1 MGKTVV
7 IGGGTAGLAAAYTL
21 ERAGADYVV
30 IEKGDFCGG
39 RIYGVEKEG
48 FTLDLGAQFFFT
60 RYHTTYDLMRQLG
73 IFQERVKFAKPVG
86 ILRDGAVHV
95 ISPRIMDNLK
105 HPTAGLKFGA
115 LSNSG
120 KRRGLKVAIDFLRM
134 GKKLDFNDPLKAIEL
149 DNVSAAEYARRRW
162 GDEILE
168 YGIQPIDSALS
179 LGDPEELSAAYGM
192 GLAWYAIAGLSTT
205 TKGIGYLAESL
216 IKNVKD
222 VRMNTAATRIVMENG
237 KVKGVEVS
245 SDSGKETIDADH
257 VICGTL
263 APQAAQLL
271 GELPAAMLDILT
283 NVKYSACAH
292 VMMATKGKMIDD
304 MYAIATPR
312 REGLS
317 VAGFVDNA
325 NKSPGYAPPNTSLM
339 HCFTY
344 GKFAREML
352 DWDDAKITRKMIDEI
367 QSVIPRFPDEPL
379 FTEIFR
385 WPEAVCLSGPG
396 QITAVQ
402 KLKIGL
408 RDYEG
413 LHLVGEYFGMPSV
426 EAALHSGVKAA
437 KKVLA

>member
-21 ERAGADYVV
+21 EKAGADYVV
-30 IEKGDFCGG
+30 LEKGDFCGG
-39 RIYGVEKEG
+39 RLYGVEKEG
-48 FTLDLGAQFFFT
+48 FTLDLGAQFFFPK
-60 RYHTTYDLMRQLG
+60 YHTTYDLMRQLG
-73 IFQERVKFAKPVG
+73 IYDLRVKFAQPIG
-86 ILRDGAVHV
+86 MLRDGTVHV
-95 ISPRIMDNLK
+95 ISPKIKDNLR

-120 KRRGLKVAIDFLRM
+120 KRRGLKVALDFLRL

-149 DNVSAAEYARRRW
+149 DGVSAAEYARRRW

-179 LGDPEELSAAYGM
+179 LGEPEELSAAYGLA
-192 GLAWYAIAGLSTT
+192 LAWYAIMGLSTT

-216 IKNVKD
+216 AKNVKNI
-222 VRMNTAATRIVMENG
+222 RMNTEATRIVMEG
-237 KVKGVEVS
+237 DKVKGVEVK
-245 SDSGKETIDADH
+245 SDSGKETIEADH

-263 APQAAQLL
+263 APQAAGLL
-271 GELPAAMLDILT
+271 GTLPPAMLDIL
-283 NVKYSACAH
+283 NNIKYSACTH
-292 VMMATKGKMIDD
+292 VMMATKGKVIGD

-317 VAGFVDNA
+317 VAGFVDNS
-325 NKSPGYAPPNTSLM
+325 NKAPTYAPPNTSLM

-344 GKFAREML
+344 GRFAREML
-352 DWDDAKITRKMIDEI
+352 DWDDAKIKQKMIDEI
-367 QSVIPRFPDEPL
+367 QMVIPQFPDEPI

-396 QITAVQ
+396 QITQVQ

-408 RDYEG
+408 RDYQG